1 MSTEIPVTDAT
12 RRNANAM
19 NVPSSIDH
27 IKHAGLGNEVRI
39 ALPVSWR
46 FVRAVLLGLVMRR
59 PVLLR
64 VLIDDDDA

>member
-1 MSTEIPVTDAT
+1 VPARIQHTKYPV
-12 RRNANAM
+12 
-19 NVPSSIDH
+19 
-27 IKHAGLGNEVRI
+27 LGNEVRI